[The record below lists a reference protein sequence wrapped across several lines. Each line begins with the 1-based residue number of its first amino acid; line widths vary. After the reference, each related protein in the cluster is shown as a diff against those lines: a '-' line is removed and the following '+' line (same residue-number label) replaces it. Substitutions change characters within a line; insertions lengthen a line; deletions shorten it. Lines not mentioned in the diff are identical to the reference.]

1 LILVTGHVRLPPE
14 QMYAVRPLMRAVLE
28 ATRREP
34 GCLLYAYGEDV
45 LDPGVI
51 RVVERW
57 RDWASLEAHG
67 KTPHVIRWRASLKRI
82 GVIER
87 EITAHEAG
95 EARSL

>member
-1 LILVTGHVRLPPE
+1 
-14 QMYAVRPLMRAVLE
+14 MYAVRPLMRAVLE
-28 ATRREP
+28 ATRQEP

-67 KTPHVIRWRASLKRI
+67 MTLHVIRWRAPLKRI
-82 GVIER
+82 GLLER
-87 EITAHEAG
+87 EMTAHEAG